1 MNSLPVRA
9 RPGRRNW
16 LAVGLLLLPAA
27 LIMALL
33 IVEAGGWS
41 GVRGLLA
48 EALPWAGQH
57 PVLLYFLLLITA
69 LFPVPQLPVLILA
82 GMVFVQ
88 RYGEIPGAALAV
100 SAVALNNVL
109 CYALVSGPLRMVIFR
124 FLERHGFA
132 REGPMREHPWKFAF
146 LIRMIPV
153 LPVFAQSY
161 LLSALRIP
169 FPAYL
174 VASWSVRLPLAFTMV
189 LTAGAILNGKT
200 SLFVVTGAVLL
211 LLWGMK
217 SVLGRRLQ
225 REAEEE
231 EETEAGTPLAGPEAD
246 SPEPPGPSR
255 PETVWTHG
263 EGTP

>member
-1 MNSLPVRA
+1 MNPLSARV

-16 LAVGLLLLPAA
+16 LAVGLLLLPAG
-27 LIMALL
+27 LIMAFL

-48 EALPWAGQH
+48 QALPWAGEH

-109 CYALVSGPLRMVIFR
+109 CYVLVSGPLRAVIFR

-132 REGPMREHPWKFAF
+132 REGPLRRHPWKFAF

-189 LTAGAILNGKT
+189 LTAGAILKGKT
-200 SLFVVTGAVLL
+200 SLFVVTGIVLL

-217 SVLGRRLQ
+217 NFLGRRLQ
-225 REAEEE
+225 QEAEEE
-231 EETEAGTPLAGPEAD
+231 AGRGNLPARPDPDFPKSSDQAEANTAWTRGKGTP
-246 SPEPPGPSR
+246 
-255 PETVWTHG
+255 
-263 EGTP
+263 